1 MPYREPKIEKVIFTI
16 GEVAEMIGENPSLIR
31 YWESRFEM
39 LKPKKNA
46 KGNRLFS
53 HEEIEIVKL
62 IHYLIKVRG
71 LTIRGARQKLRENRE
86 ETIHTF
92 EIVRRLQII
101 RNEILEIR
109 DGLITTHDKTD

>member
-1 MPYREPKIEKVIFTI
+1 MPYRESKIEKVIFTI
-16 GEVAEMIGENPSLIR
+16 GEAAEILGVNTSMIR

-46 KGNRLFS
+46 KGNRLFTRDD
-53 HEEIEIVKL
+53 IETVRL
-62 IHYLIKVRG
+62 IQYLIKDRG

-86 ETIHTF
+86 ETIQTF

-101 RNEILEIR
+101 RNELSEIR
-109 DGLITTHDKTD
+109 DGLNTDHDKTE